1 MCLRASLVPIFY
13 HTLTVYSLSRETV
26 IQDPLVIGDCYLLEE
41 SRWPTQPPVCFISI
55 SSTKLIPRRM
65 TTLLKMELLL
75 CRFLE
80 LEYRLPPRDFHPP
93 NPSLYLIPRLYF
105 CCMLITAFYTPH
117 TNLTSSSH
125 TTQPVSTG
133 FIEWA
138 SVITTPH
145 DFSHRFGRH
154 PIESSQS
161 CHRQWAQRISSMDL
175 QSFWLPS
182 TTTSDVK
189 ISSFSEWTSFYI
201 TTLYAR
207 LALALWRTR
216 LPSTR

>member
-1 MCLRASLVPIFY
+1 
-13 HTLTVYSLSRETV
+13 
-26 IQDPLVIGDCYLLEE
+26 
-41 SRWPTQPPVCFISI
+41 
-55 SSTKLIPRRM
+55 
-65 TTLLKMELLL
+65 
-75 CRFLE
+75 
-80 LEYRLPPRDFHPP
+80 
-93 NPSLYLIPRLYF
+93 
-105 CCMLITAFYTPH
+105 MLITAFYTPH

-125 TTQPVSTG
+125 TTQPVSSG

-145 DFSHRFGRH
+145 DFSHRFGKH

-189 ISSFSEWTSFYI
+189 ISSFNEWTSVHHHSVCLLAQHYDEFILNSKSQPVSLGFSEWTSFHI
-201 TTLYAR
+201 TTLYTR
-207 LALALWRTR
+207 LASVLWRTR

>member
-1 MCLRASLVPIFY
+1 MLPNLHQLSIYREKGVRSPVCLRVSLVPIFY
-13 HTLTVYSLSRETV
+13 HTFTVYSLSRETV
-26 IQDPLVIGDCYLLEE
+26 IQGPLVIGDCYLLEE

-93 NPSLYLIPRLYF
+93 KPPPHYLLVCIF

-125 TTQPVSTG
+125 TTQPVSSG

-138 SVITTPH
+138 SVITTLH

-154 PIESSQS
+154 PIESSTV
-161 CHRQWAQRISSMDL
+161 M
-175 QSFWLPS
+175 P
-182 TTTSDVK
+182 
-189 ISSFSEWTSFYI
+189 
-201 TTLYAR
+201 
-207 LALALWRTR
+207 
-216 LPSTR
+216 

>member
-1 MCLRASLVPIFY
+1 M
-13 HTLTVYSLSRETV
+13 
-26 IQDPLVIGDCYLLEE
+26 QGPLVIGDCYLLEE
-41 SRWPTQPPVCFISI
+41 SRWPTQPSVCFTSI

-75 CRFLE
+75 CRFSE

-93 NPSLYLIPRLYF
+93 NPSHYLIPRLYF

-125 TTQPVSTG
+125 TTQPVSSG

-138 SVITTPH
+138 SVITTLH

>member
-1 MCLRASLVPIFY
+1 MCLRVSLVPIISHY
-13 HTLTVYSLSRETV
+13 RGLTVFNGKPWYKARAIRWLL
-26 IQDPLVIGDCYLLEE
+26 PGDCLRVFTLKN
-41 SRWPTQPPVCFISI
+41 C
-55 SSTKLIPRRM
+55 ST
-65 TTLLKMELLL
+65 
-75 CRFLE
+75 E
-80 LEYRLPPRDFHPP
+80 LEYRLPPRDFHPSK
-93 NPSLYLIPRLYF
+93 PSHYLIPRLYF

-125 TTQPVSTG
+125 TTQPVSSG

-138 SVITTPH
+138 SVITTLH

-189 ISSFSEWTSFYI
+189 ISSFNEWTSFHI
-201 TTLYAR
+201 TTLYTRFAFV
-207 LALALWRTR
+207 LWRTR